1 MSDPP
6 AGGVEGIRA
15 YYRKVAPF
23 LERECAGRRDGG
35 FWRGVAREHRGG
47 RVLELGAG
55 TGRVTELLA
64 GEAREVVAVDISPEM
79 LRRAR
84 ERLGDRRH
92 VHLVEGDMTRI
103 RFQRVFDAVVI
114 ANDPF
119 VHLLDDDER
128 DAGIATA
135 AAHLDVGG
143 RLVLDGL
150 WFPPEKRE
158 RAATDEGV
166 VIEREACDDDE
177 LVIHQ
182 EWRVEPDDPF
192 YRARFEYR
200 WEGTVLSVAEFRA
213 RIWTP
218 GEVGRRLALHGVAPA
233 SRWGGYGRRGF
244 DAGASTRILVDAR
257 KVKGPSLSGAG
268 PEARGRDGGAGAKRS
283 EGPEGRRR

>member
-6 AGGVEGIRA
+6 AGGVDGIRA

-23 LERECAGRRDGG
+23 LERECAGRRDGE
-35 FWRGVAREHRGG
+35 FWKGVAREHRGG
-47 RVLELGAG
+47 RLLELGAG

-64 GEAREVVAVDISPEM
+64 EEAEEVVAVDISPEM

-84 ERLGDRRH
+84 ERLGDRRR

-103 RFQRVFDAVVI
+103 RFHRVFDAVVV

-119 VHLLDDDER
+119 VHLLGDDDR

-166 VIEREACDDDE
+166 VIEREACEDDE
-177 LVIHQ
+177 LVIRQ
-182 EWRVEPDDPF
+182 EWRVEPDDPH

-218 GEVGRRLALHGVAPA
+218 GEVGRRLAMQGLAPA
-233 SRWGGYGRRGF
+233 SRWGGYARRGF
-244 DAGASTRILVDAR
+244 DAGSSTRILVEAR
-257 KVKGPSLSGAG
+257 KVSEPSISGAG
-268 PEARGRDGGAGAKRS
+268 PEHGADDGGAGATPS
-283 EGPEGRRR
+283 ERGRR